1 MGWLK
6 TGIFLELILI
16 DSKKLHFQHISSSLI
31 IFDETT
37 KNLKNK
43 EKKKRSLSKLIL
55 WDYDFFLN
63 CFRFEA
69 IPFVWSRNERSLTSE
84 TLLQVCRWRYPITVQ
99 CFYRD
104 YCYCYYIRYLKE
116 WGRTEERKW
125 IYNIWLKSEWE

>member
-1 MGWLK
+1 
-6 TGIFLELILI
+6 LI

-55 WDYDFFLN
+55 WNYDFSLN

-84 TLLQVCRWRYPITVQ
+84 TLLQVCR
-99 CFYRD
+99 
-104 YCYCYYIRYLKE
+104 
-116 WGRTEERKW
+116 
-125 IYNIWLKSEWE
+125 